1 MAGYGTDE
9 LFDTFLTDNGL
20 TVPESAPDAAV
31 LRQRGSDYIDGLYGP
46 RLSGSPTGGLD
57 QERAWPRTGALAYGA
72 AIPDD
77 TIPLKW
83 VQASYWAAWHEG
95 NNLGS
100 LTVAATQAGA
110 VKRRKVDVLETEFF
124 EGSGNASADATVRI
138 SAVEGLVAPFLCDLT
153 VTGPAIYSIG

>member
-1 MAGYGTDE
+1 MAGYGTDQ
-9 LFDTFLTDNGL
+9 LFADFLTANGL
-20 TVPESAPDAAV
+20 TVPGSPSPAV
-31 LRQRGSDYIDGLYGP
+31 LRQRGSDYLDALYGP

-57 QERAWPRTGALAYGA
+57 QERAFPRTGALACGA
-72 AIPDD
+72 AIPSD

-124 EGSGNASADATVRI
+124 EGSGNVSADATIRI
-138 SAVEGLVAPFLCDLT
+138 SAVEGLVAPFLRDVN